1 MNNKTGKITT
11 DEINNSKIN
20 RVNSMDDIKNSK
32 GINYTSD
39 SYMKSR
45 VVKVIINGEK
55 SENGIIPRNAGNLEI
70 QVLIY

>member
-1 MNNKTGKITT
+1 MNNKTDKITI
-11 DEINNSKIN
+11 DEINSNKIN
-20 RVNSMDDIKNSK
+20 RVNSMNDINNSK
-32 GINYTSD
+32 GINYTGD
-39 SYMKSR
+39 SYVKSR